1 MQDIS
6 RVHFECRNESLIW
19 IPRALLICVIPKS
32 VEWEKDGDCFEI
44 YLECYVKL
52 ILFGMRII
60 RFLLSISHKIW
71 CEFDS
76 AYFWRFVSS
85 LVIDFRSGD
94 IFMAAHNI
102 ASKWNS
108 FSLCPNQDIPCHSIS
123 TLHPPSFSL
132 PLHLHRWDDNSVN
145 VWHTAKARPISN
157 MSINWNKIILKFER
171 LPTRNMKSRLKVN
184 SKYPKKTQIFG

>member
-1 MQDIS
+1 MQEWIVDLDPQSAIDL
-6 RVHFECRNESLIW
+6 CRTKIGRMRERWRLFWN
-19 IPRALLICVIPKS
+19 
-32 VEWEKDGDCFEI
+32 
-44 YLECYVKL
+44 
-52 ILFGMRII
+52 LFGVLCQIDTVWNAYYTI
-60 RFLLSISHKIW
+60 LLSISHKIW

>member
-1 MQDIS
+1 MQEWIVDLDPQSAIDL
-6 RVHFECRNESLIW
+6 CRTKIGRMRERWRLFWN
-19 IPRALLICVIPKS
+19 
-32 VEWEKDGDCFEI
+32 
-44 YLECYVKL
+44 
-52 ILFGMRII
+52 LFGVLCQIDTVWNAYYTI
-60 RFLLSISHKIW
+60 LLSISHKIW

-123 TLHPPSFSL
+123 TLNPPLSL
-132 PLHLHRWDDNSVN
+132 CP
-145 VWHTAKARPISN
+145 
-157 MSINWNKIILKFER
+157 SIYIDEMTIQWMCDIQQKLVQSQ
-171 LPTRNMKSRLKVN
+171 TWA
-184 SKYPKKTQIFG
+184 